1 MESYEAPNISHLEE
15 KLSVFEERI
24 DGLEIAIET
33 RVAALE
39 EGVSIKIN
47 SSLELIDKSEV
58 NIRDIKTTMRSELN
72 SIQDAMTEQDTRNR
86 NIENNVRELLRQ
98 FEGTIRSLI
107 DQATNRFQ
115 TQTIRVT
122 EALDQRIEL
131 VNNEMK
137 GLEERIMRILENPL
151 TGQR

>member
-1 MESYEAPNISHLEE
+1 
-15 KLSVFEERI
+15 
-24 DGLEIAIET
+24 
-33 RVAALE
+33 
-39 EGVSIKIN
+39 
-47 SSLELIDKSEV
+47 
-58 NIRDIKTTMRSELN
+58 MRSELN

>member
-131 VNNEMK
+131 VNNVMK